1 MRSINKLAYVAAACI
16 AIATGVATAQEA
28 LMISNPLAEK
38 KLAEVPSGPLF
49 WRIETFPTI
58 AQAQQ
63 MARPTALAVES
74 AGKAW
79 LFTLGAAGG
88 PSSGGETV
96 AEVGPIEPITAPE
109 YLLRVH
115 ETTGTPGAMTKVHSH
130 PGSEAFY
137 VLAGEQCIRSP
148 EGVVR
153 TQAGKTVV
161 GRGAGVPMQ
170 VSNCGTSDLHLLV
183 MFVLDATQP
192 FSSPAELK

>member
-1 MRSINKLAYVAAACI
+1 MRSISKLVFVAAACI
-16 AIATGVATAQEA
+16 ALGTGVATAQEA
-28 LMISNPLAEK
+28 LMISNPLAQK
-38 KLAEVPSGPLF
+38 KLAEVPAGALF
-49 WRIETFPTI
+49 WRIETFLTL
-58 AQAQQ
+58 AQAQEK
-63 MARPTALAVES
+63 AGPTALAVES
-74 AGKAW
+74 GGKAW

-96 AEVGPIEPITAPE
+96 AEVGPIEPIMAPE

-115 ETTGTPGAMTKVHSH
+115 ETTGAPGGKTKVHSH

-137 VLAGEQCIRSP
+137 VLAGEQSIRSP

-153 TQAGKTVV
+153 TQAGKFVV

-170 VSNCGTSDLHLLV
+170 VSNSGTSDLHMLV